1 LQLKKVN
8 KGKLTASIPPWVIR
22 HTADFKNGKT
32 QDLTSD
38 IKNPRVVMTNT
49 TPWASNVIPASE
61 QAMAVAVVVAKMKK
75 QMEAILK
82 KRQKG
87 LIET

>member
-1 LQLKKVN
+1 M
-8 KGKLTASIPPWVIR
+8 IR
-22 HTADFKNGKT
+22 HTADFKNGNT

-61 QAMAVAVVVAKMKK
+61 QLKALSVVATKMRN
-75 QMEAILK
+75 QMNRILK
-82 KRQKG
+82 KRQKT
-87 LIET
+87 LTET